1 MIETTTATRGHTAR
15 ANGRTTGAKENK
27 LNDLTGREWI
37 RETTS
42 VWIQKGLG
50 ASHEEARIEREHP
63 APFSFQDVARLIR
76 FFTKRGM
83 TVLDPFC
90 GVASTLKACALNGRN
105 GIGIELS
112 PHWAD
117 LGRQRLLKEVP
128 AAVRDATQQ
137 TIIVGDSR
145 HKLSDLT
152 AESVDLIVTSPPYW
166 NILSKIDHKT
176 RKRVQEGL
184 ATKYSAGANDLGNSP
199 NYEAFLDQLSAVFGK
214 CVHVL
219 KPTRYMCVIVSD
231 FRHKSRFYSFHSDLF
246 GRLEP
251 LGLCLKGIK
260 ILYQSHKAVFP
271 YGYPFAYV
279 PNIHHQYILILQKT
293 KG

>member
-1 MIETTTATRGHTAR
+1 MARLTISTPGSAPGPTRR
-15 ANGRTTGAKENK
+15 ASRTRVNK
-27 LNDLTGREWI
+27 LNDLNGREWI

-50 ASHEEARIEREHP
+50 AAHEEAKIEREHP

-112 PHWAD
+112 AHWAD
-117 LGRQRLLKEVP
+117 LGRQRLLREVP
-128 AAVRDATQQ
+128 AALREATEQ
-137 TIIVGDSR
+137 TILVGDSR
-145 HKLSDLT
+145 EKLDEL
-152 AESVDLIVTSPPYW
+152 AADSVDLIVTSPPYW

-176 RKRVQEGL
+176 RVRVREGL
-184 ATKYSAGANDLGNSP
+184 ATKYSAVEQDLGNLPS
-199 NYEAFLDQLSAVFGK
+199 YAAFLEQLSAVFTK
-214 CVHVL
+214 CARVL
-219 KPTRYMCVIVSD
+219 RPSRYVCVIVSD

-246 GRLEP
+246 AQLEP

-260 ILYQSHKAVFP
+260 ILYQSNKSVFP

-279 PNIHHQYILILQKT
+279 PNIHHQYILILQKA